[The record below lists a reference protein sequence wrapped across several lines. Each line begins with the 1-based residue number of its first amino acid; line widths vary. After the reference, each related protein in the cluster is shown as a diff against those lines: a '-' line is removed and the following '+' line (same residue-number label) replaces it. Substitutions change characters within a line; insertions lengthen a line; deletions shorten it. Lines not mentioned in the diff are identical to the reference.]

1 MKFLHTADLHLGQIM
16 YQNYGREDE
25 HRHFFAQLD
34 QWCATYHPDALLVSG
49 DIFDI
54 QQPGAAT
61 KHAFNEFFVGLH
73 NRYPEMQIVIT
84 AGNHDSASRIQ
95 ADNVVWQ
102 LGKVALVGR
111 PPASNSTSL
120 PDGWQEDYLVRIKGK
135 GYIIALPFMT
145 GSRRET
151 IQAILDYVAKENTI
165 GLPVVVMG
173 HTAVVGTDFTGHNND
188 IGHLQTLDPADL
200 GKGYDYY
207 AMGHI
212 HRPQTVGH
220 LDDEHQEVSLY
231 PSEVI
236 RYSGSALH
244 VSCDEKYPHSVSL
257 VEIDR
262 HGGEVKVS
270 RLRINELRHFY
281 ELPTTQPA
289 QSYEEAIEAVK
300 TFAQEGVR
308 GYIRLRINYDTDL
321 PSDFNQQIYDLLEVY
336 HDEIRY
342 NPKIVWENIPT
353 RQKPSKRLVFEVAD
367 LQQMTNP
374 MEFIEQTIDHYNGLS
389 LDEIRSAF
397 VEIAAECCKLQEEG
411 ARKK

>member
-34 QWCATYHPDALLVSG
+34 QWCETYHPDALLVSG

-102 LGKVALVGR
+102 LGKVTLVGR

-231 PSEVI
+231 PSGVI

-289 QSYEEAIEAVK
+289 QSYEETIEAVK
-300 TFAQEGVR
+300 TFAQEGGR